1 MDASYLRPLHPI
13 VAAVLLSLQL
23 GGGAGIHASAGSARP
38 ERVEGPSGLATRSV
52 RSQPVRATKGMVVS
66 ANARASEIGADVL
79 RRGGN
84 AVDAA
89 IATAFA
95 LAVTHPTAGN
105 IGGGGFLVFRPANGE
120 PAAYD
125 FRETAPAGASPTM
138 FMRDGVYDPNIHHH
152 SHLAVG
158 VPGTVAGLFLAW
170 EAHGSLPWKQ
180 LVEPAIR
187 LARDGFPVTV
197 DLARSL
203 ESVLGRMAPYPA
215 SVAQFSK
222 AGVAYAPGDLLRQPD
237 LAGTLD
243 RIATEGPKGF
253 YEGETAR
260 LIEAEMKARGGL
272 ITAADL
278 RAYRARRV
286 PPLRGEYRGHQILS
300 MPPISSGGVALVEM
314 LNILEGDDLAKNGYG
329 SAQNVHLIAEAM
341 RRAFAD
347 RAAHLGDPA
356 FNSQMPIDRLISKP
370 YAAELRKTIDPRR
383 ASPSTPTSF
392 TWPPTSTETTHFSI
406 VDARRNAVA
415 MTYTLEYGYGSGIVV
430 PGAGFL
436 LNNEMGDF
444 NAGPGLTTADGLIG
458 TAPNL
463 TQPGKRM
470 LSSMTPTIVA
480 KDGRLFMVTGSPG
493 GRTIINTV
501 LLTILNVVDFGMNAQ
516 EAVDAGR
523 FHHEWLPNRLS
534 YERYGLSS
542 DTLIALRAMGHELDE
557 GTHQGVAEV
566 IVYDA
571 ARDVVEGGLDRRQPD
586 GSVGVE

>member
-1 MDASYLRPLHPI
+1 
-13 VAAVLLSLQL
+13 
-23 GGGAGIHASAGSARP
+23 
-38 ERVEGPSGLATRSV
+38 
-52 RSQPVRATKGMVVS
+52 MVVS

-125 FRETAPAGASPTM
+125 FREMAPAGASPTM
-138 FMRDGVYDPNIHHH
+138 FMKDGAYDPKLHHD

-170 EAHGSLPWKQ
+170 EEHGLLPWRQ
-180 LVEPAIR
+180 LVEPAVR
-187 LARDGFPVTV
+187 LARDGFPITV

-203 ESVLGRMAPYPA
+203 EGALDRMAPYPA

-222 AGVAYAPGDLLRQPD
+222 SGVPYAPGEVLRQPD
-237 LAGTLD
+237 LARTLD
-243 RIATEGPKGF
+243 RIAKQGPKGF

-260 LIEAEMKARGGL
+260 LIEAEMKAHGGL

-278 RAYRARRV
+278 GAYRARRV
-286 PPLRGEYRGHQILS
+286 PPLRGEYRGHEILS
-300 MPPISSGGVALVEM
+300 MPPISSGGVALLEM
-314 LNILEGDDLAKNGYG
+314 LNILEGYDLVKNGYG
-329 SAQNVHLIAEAM
+329 SARNVHLIAEAM

-356 FNSQMPIDRLISKP
+356 FNANMPIARLISKP
-370 YAAELRKTIDPRR
+370 YAAELRKTIDPGR

-392 TWPPTSTETTHFSI
+392 TWPPAGTETTHFSV
-406 VDARRNAVA
+406 VDAQRNAVA
-415 MTYTLEYGYGSGIVV
+415 LTYTLEYGYGSGIVV

-444 NAGPGLTTADGLIG
+444 NAGPEITTADGLIG
-458 TAPNL
+458 TVPNL
-463 TQPGKRM
+463 AQPAKRM

-480 KDGRLFMVTGSPG
+480 RDGRLFMITGSPG

-501 LLTILNVVDFGMNAQ
+501 LLTILNAVDFGMNAQ
-516 EAVDAGR
+516 EVVDAGR
-523 FHHEWLPNRLS
+523 FHHQWLPNRLT

-542 DTLIALRAMGHELDE
+542 DTLGALRAMGHELAE
-557 GTHQGVAEV
+557 GTRQGVAEV
-566 IVYDA
+566 IIYDA

>member
-1 MDASYLRPLHPI
+1 MDASHLRLLRAT
-13 VAAVLLSLQL
+13 VAAVLLSLQF
-23 GGGAGIHASAGSARP
+23 GGGAAIHASAGSAWP
-38 ERVEGPSGLATRSV
+38 ERVEGPAGTATLSV

-66 ANARASEIGADVL
+66 ANARASEVGADVL

-95 LAVTHPTAGN
+95 LAVTHPMAGN
-105 IGGGGFLVFRPANGE
+105 IGGGGFLVFRPADGE

-170 EAHGSLPWKQ
+170 EKHGSLPWKQ

-187 LARDGFPVTV
+187 LARDGFPVTI

-203 ESVLGRMAPYPA
+203 ESVLGRMTPYPA

-222 AGVAYAPGDLLRQPD
+222 AGVAYSPGDLLRQPD

-278 RAYRARRV
+278 RAYRARSV

-300 MPPISSGGVALVEM
+300 MPPISSGGVALIEM
-314 LNILEGDDLAKNGYG
+314 LNILEGDDLARNGYG

-341 RRAFAD
+341 RRVFAD

-392 TWPPTSTETTHFSI
+392 TWPPTSTETTHFSV
-406 VDARRNAVA
+406 VDSRRNAVA

-463 TQPGKRM
+463 AQPGKRM

-542 DTLIALRAMGHELDE
+542 DTLTALRAMGHELDE

-571 ARDVVEGGLDRRQPD
+571 VRDVVEGGLDRRQPD